1 MLPIL
6 PRSMAAADPPDT
18 RRALDEA
25 AVARIVRRL
34 AGAAE
39 PPWLHREV
47 ARRLG
52 ERLGIVRRQ
61 PKTVLQWAGWLGAGA
76 EALRAAYP
84 RARLLAVEPA
94 PLPARARAWWRRRD
108 SAPLADDA
116 AWPPADLLWSNM
128 ALHGARDP
136 AALLL
141 RWRKALHADGFLMFS
156 TLGPGSLAELRTVY
170 RELGFGSPAAEFV
183 DMHDLGDML
192 VQAGFAGPVMDQEP
206 LRLSWATPEAALAE
220 LRTLG
225 GNADPDRFAGL
236 RTPRWR
242 QRLLAA
248 LAERA
253 GADGRIAVGFEIVY
267 GHAFNAPPRAAV
279 AARTEVPLEDFR
291 AMARARR
298 EPGA

>member
-1 MLPIL
+1 
-6 PRSMAAADPPDT
+6 MAAADPPDT

-34 AGAAE
+34 GSAAE

-61 PKTVLQWAGWLGAGA
+61 PKTVLQWSGWLGAGA
-76 EALRAAYP
+76 EPLRAAYP
-84 RARLLAVEPA
+84 AARLNGVEPA
-94 PLPARARAWWRRRD
+94 PMPARARAWWRRG

-116 AWPPADLLWSNM
+116 PWPQADLLWSNM
-128 ALHGARDP
+128 ALHGVRDP

-141 RWRKALHADGFLMFS
+141 RWRKALAPDGFLMFS
-156 TLGPGSLAELRTVY
+156 TLGPGSLPELRALY
-170 RELGFGSPAAEFV
+170 RELRFGAPAAEFV

-206 LRLSWATPEAALAE
+206 LRLAWATPEAALAE
-220 LRTLG
+220 LRLLG
-225 GNADPDRFAGL
+225 GNAHPGRFAGL

-253 GADGRIAVGFEIVY
+253 GADGRIGISFEIVY

-279 AARTEVPLEDFR
+279 AAQTEVSLEDFR

-298 EPGA
+298 GPGA

>member
-1 MLPIL
+1 
-6 PRSMAAADPPDT
+6 MAAADPPDT

-34 AGAAE
+34 GSAGE
-39 PPWLHREV
+39 PPWLHREI

-52 ERLGIVRRQ
+52 ERLGLVRRQ
-61 PKTVLQWAGWLGAGA
+61 PKTVLQWAGWLGAGG

-84 RARLLAVEPA
+84 SARLLAVEPA
-94 PLPARARAWWRRRD
+94 PMPPRARPWWKRG
-108 SAPLADDA
+108 SAPLADEG
-116 AWPPADLLWSNM
+116 AWPQADLLWSNM
-128 ALHGARDP
+128 ALHAVRDP
-136 AALLL
+136 AALLV
-141 RWRKALHADGFLMFS
+141 RWRKTLAPDGFLMCS
-156 TLGPGSLAELRTVY
+156 TLGPGSLVELRALY
-170 RELGFGSPAAEFV
+170 RELGFGAPAADFV

-206 LRLSWATPEAALAE
+206 LRLTWATPEAALAE
-220 LRTLG
+220 LRALG
-225 GNADPDRFAGL
+225 GNADPGRFAGL

-253 GADGRIAVGFEIVY
+253 GADGRVGLDLEIVY
-267 GHAFNAPPRAAV
+267 GHAFNAPPRATV
-279 AARTEVPLEDFR
+279 AAHTEVSLEDFR

-298 EPGA
+298 GASP